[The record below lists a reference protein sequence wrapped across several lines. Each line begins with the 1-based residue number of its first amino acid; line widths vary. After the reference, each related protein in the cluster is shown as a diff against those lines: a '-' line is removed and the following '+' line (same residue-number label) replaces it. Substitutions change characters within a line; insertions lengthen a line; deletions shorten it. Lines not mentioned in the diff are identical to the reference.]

1 MSRFAK
7 FLLIGALAT
16 GIQYLILI
24 VLTAYFA
31 VVPWLA
37 SSIGFAASSVLN
49 YSLNYLVTFRSRERH
64 LVSGTRFAVMAAS
77 GLALTA
83 VLMKVLTAATHA
95 YLICQVVTTALVLL
109 VNYTVARLW
118 VFSRA

>member
-7 FLLIGALAT
+7 FLLIGAFAT

-24 VLTAYFA
+24 VLAACFA

-49 YSLNYLVTFRSRERH
+49 YLLNYLVTFRSRQRH
-64 LVSGTRFAVMAAS
+64 LVSGTRFAVMAAG

-109 VNYTVARLW
+109 VNYAVARLW
-118 VFSRA
+118 VFSQP